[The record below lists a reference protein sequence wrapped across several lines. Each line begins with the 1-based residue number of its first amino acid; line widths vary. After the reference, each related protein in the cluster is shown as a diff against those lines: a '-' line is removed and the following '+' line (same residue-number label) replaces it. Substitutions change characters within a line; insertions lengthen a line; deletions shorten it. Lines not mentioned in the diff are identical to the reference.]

1 MRITLLKTVTISSC
15 NLFRSLQSAAKGTA
29 AAAGG
34 DGGAGELARKQ
45 LRKAEMNSLASD
57 SHLLTAPSFLRTSF
71 LLLSFEYLSLCAARF
86 VFDQPFCPKLPI
98 DIVKRANEPIRPR
111 PD

>member
-34 DGGAGELARKQ
+34 DGGAGGEAV
-45 LRKAEMNSLASD
+45 E
-57 SHLLTAPSFLRTSF
+57 
-71 LLLSFEYLSLCAARF
+71 EG
-86 VFDQPFCPKLPI
+86 
-98 DIVKRANEPIRPR
+98 
-111 PD
+111 

>member
-29 AAAGG
+29 GG
-34 DGGAGELARKQ
+34 DGGAGGAGEEKQ
-45 LRKAEMNSLASD
+45 LRKAEMNSLAGD
-57 SHLLTAPSFLRTSF
+57 SHLLTAPSFLLPSSSLSHSSTYHF
-71 LLLSFEYLSLCAARF
+71 VLLALYLINHF
-86 VFDQPFCPKLPI
+86 GPKLPI